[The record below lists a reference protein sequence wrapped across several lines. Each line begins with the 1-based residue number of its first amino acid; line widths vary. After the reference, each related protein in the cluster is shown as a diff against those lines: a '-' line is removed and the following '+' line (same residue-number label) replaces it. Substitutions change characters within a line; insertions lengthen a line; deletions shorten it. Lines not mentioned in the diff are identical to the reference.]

1 MHSRGC
7 GDVEELQCVDV
18 GEGAGVA
25 GMLLRSSGPTV
36 GSGGCQGWGG
46 ASQESGGAAVKSCAT
61 FGIHRLCG
69 CRIF

>member
-36 GSGGCQGWGG
+36 GSGGCQGW
-46 ASQESGGAAVKSCAT
+46 
-61 FGIHRLCG
+61 
-69 CRIF
+69 